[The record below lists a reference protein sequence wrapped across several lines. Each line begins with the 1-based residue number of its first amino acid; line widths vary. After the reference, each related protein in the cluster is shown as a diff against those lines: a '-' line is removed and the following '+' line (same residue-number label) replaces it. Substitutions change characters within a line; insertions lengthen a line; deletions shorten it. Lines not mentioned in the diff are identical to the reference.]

1 MLVLNNTMGEIPKLS
16 AKLLRTKMQEKNSR
30 VRSYY

>member
-16 AKLLRTKMQEKNSR
+16 AKLLRTKCKKR
-30 VRSYY
+30 IAG